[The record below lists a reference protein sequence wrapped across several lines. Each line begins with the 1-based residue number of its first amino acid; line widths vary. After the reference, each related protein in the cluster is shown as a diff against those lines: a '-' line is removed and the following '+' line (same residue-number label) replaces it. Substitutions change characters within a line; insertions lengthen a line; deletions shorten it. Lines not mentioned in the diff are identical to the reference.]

1 MIVVLINR
9 EEDTDTR
16 ILRKVYQ
23 GLDDIRLMVNPTK
36 EQLED
41 VLRANPTETGSWNML
56 RLT

>member
-41 VLRANPTETGSWNML
+41 VLRRPVCSGMRTMT
-56 RLT
+56 